1 MTRYEIERIEARLE
15 DTIDLLESDLGQ
27 VLEEWQREQIRA
39 DINLYSA
46 ALETIRYLA
55 ARVAGLEAA

>member
-39 DINLYSA
+39 DIISGKITV
-46 ALETIRYLA
+46 ETTVR
-55 ARVAGLEAA
+55 